1 MYPLLYE
8 LSGTWFVAYV
18 VLRGRDPSAVAVLL
32 EDSAAV
38 TGIILATTA
47 IGLSHITDNSVYDAI
62 GSIAIGGT
70 ASVSII
76 TMQFH
81 ICMPELNKINI

>member
-1 MYPLLYE
+1 MYCVYKHLISDELLYI
-8 LSGTWFVAYV
+8 

-38 TGIILATTA
+38 TGVILAATA
-47 IGLSHITDNSVYDAI
+47 LGLSHITGNSIYDAI

-70 ASVSII
+70 ASV
-76 TMQFH
+76 Q
-81 ICMPELNKINI
+81 